1 MNEILDYPVQTGGN
15 KTTNKGYDIVF
26 DHVGFAY
33 NTGETV
39 LKMCLL
45 PQNREKLPL

>member
-1 MNEILDYPVQTGGN
+1 MNEILDQPIQTGGN
-15 KTTNKGYDIVF
+15 TLTNKGYDIVF

-39 LKMCLL
+39 LK
-45 PQNREKLPL
+45 